1 MNNTLLKGLKFFL
14 GGLLL
19 VAVLMAIAYFNA
31 VGNLHPE
38 ASFDQQD
45 EQLGNLINFFMYF
58 AYALVFIAIAL
69 TLLFSIA
76 KMVLQPKTAIKSI
89 GSIVFLAIIA
99 LIGWSLGSDD
109 ILNIPGY
116 GGTDNVAGTLRFSDM
131 ILYTMYIMSGISF
144 VVLIYAEVSKLFK

>member
-1 MNNTLLKGLKFFL
+1 
-14 GGLLL
+14 
-19 VAVLMAIAYFNA
+19 
-31 VGNLHPE
+31 
-38 ASFDQQD
+38 
-45 EQLGNLINFFMYF
+45 
-58 AYALVFIAIAL
+58 
-69 TLLFSIA
+69 
-76 KMVLQPKTAIKSI
+76 MVLQPKTAIKSI